1 MLKKY
6 FIKNA
11 QEPERPSGNRYI
23 KHRSNS
29 YSSNNSGRQF
39 YTAASQQHP
48 TSSLRRSN
56 SKNVTSSSTGSAT
69 FLCDDLSLGSS
80 SSEDRGI
87 CVHSSRDFDT
97 DQLIG
102 FRDRY
107 SRRDAVDEEAISL
120 AFLYESAAVYKYK
133 AARGQVS

>member
-1 MLKKY
+1 MTK
-6 FIKNA
+6 
-11 QEPERPSGNRYI
+11 QEPERPTTGNRYI

-48 TSSLRRSN
+48 TSSLR
-56 SKNVTSSSTGSAT
+56 KNVTSSSTGSAT
-69 FLCDDLSLGSS
+69 FLSDDLSLGSS

-133 AARGQVS
+133 AARGQVC